1 MTGNHSITR
10 DPLYYIVVGFFA
22 ALTTGLPAIM
32 GQPRFLPFIQT
43 LALTIFVIIPLHQ
56 NYRRGALKVMA
67 IWLPIQF
74 ILLTLLSSLF
84 LAQLEHAFTNGFAYR
99 GDITAWFFGGA
110 PHPTGLLQQPVTF
123 VIELAG
129 VILGTLVSAGFVG
142 TWFLIRLIN
151 QSAYSTGI
159 LLGALDSSAQALL
172 VIPYWSLI
180 RAAGYAG
187 LVILCAQPLLTY
199 NWSPSYYWQT
209 QRKLIVYS
217 ILLVLLGILLELFLP
232 SLVARPP
239 VP

>member
-1 MTGNHSITR
+1 MTDSHSITR

-22 ALTTGLPAIM
+22 LLTTGLPAIM

-56 NYRRGALKVMA
+56 NHRNGAIRVMA

-74 ILLTLLSSLF
+74 ILLTLLSRLF
-84 LAQLEHAFTNGFAYR
+84 VTQLEHAFTDGFAFR

-110 PHPTGLLQQPVTF
+110 PHPTGLIEQPMAF
-123 VIELAG
+123 VMELAG
-129 VILGTLVSAGFVG
+129 VILGSLVSAGFVG
-142 TWFLIRLIN
+142 TWFLVRLIN
-151 QSAYSTGI
+151 QSAYGTGI
-159 LLGALDSSAQALL
+159 LLAALENPVQSLL

-180 RAAGYAG
+180 RAAGYGG

-209 QRKLIVYS
+209 QRKLILYS

-232 SLVARPP
+232 AIVARPP